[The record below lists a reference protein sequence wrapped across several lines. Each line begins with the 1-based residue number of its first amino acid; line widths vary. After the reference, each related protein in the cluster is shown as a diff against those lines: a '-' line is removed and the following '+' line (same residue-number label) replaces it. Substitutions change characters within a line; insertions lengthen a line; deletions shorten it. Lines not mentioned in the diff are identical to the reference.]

1 MQPAVGKTIDKH
13 LSDTDL
19 VQLVAAGHQRAFE
32 QLMRR
37 HNQALYRTARSILR
51 DDAEA
56 EDVVQEAYLLAYR
69 NIGKF
74 RGDAKLSTWLTRIV
88 VNEAIARSRKS
99 SRRAEIIR
107 LDGESVNHELTEESM
122 NEAMPEQ
129 PDQSAVRAELRRLL
143 EKKIDELPDAFRTV
157 FMLRAVEEMTSEE
170 VATCLDIP
178 EATVRTRFFR
188 ARSLLREALSLEV
201 DFALG
206 EAFSFDG
213 ARGDRIVTGVFSKQ
227 NKKQP
232 NQNKTKNQQQKQK
245 KQQHVFLHRAKH
257 F

>member
-1 MQPAVGKTIDKH
+1 MQPAVGKTIVKH
-13 LSDTDL
+13 LSDFVL

-88 VNEAIARSRKS
+88 VNDAIARSRKS

-107 LDGESVNHELTEESM
+107 LDGVSVKHELTEESM

-129 PDQSAVRAELRRLL
+129 PDQSAVRAEMRRLL

-157 FMLRAVEEMTSEE
+157 FMLRAVEEMTTKED
-170 VATCLDIP
+170 TTRQDKP
-178 EATVRTRFFR
+178 EATEHTQKNH
-188 ARSLLREALSLEV
+188 ARSLLREA
-201 DFALG
+201 
-206 EAFSFDG
+206 
-213 ARGDRIVTGVFSKQ
+213 
-227 NKKQP
+227 
-232 NQNKTKNQQQKQK
+232 
-245 KQQHVFLHRAKH
+245 
-257 F
+257 